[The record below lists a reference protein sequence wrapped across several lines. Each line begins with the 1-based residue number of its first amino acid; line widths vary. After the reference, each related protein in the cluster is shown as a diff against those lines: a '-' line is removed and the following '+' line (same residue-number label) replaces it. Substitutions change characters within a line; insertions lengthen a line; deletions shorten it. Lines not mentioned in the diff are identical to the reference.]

1 MADSSSAVARPW
13 ANAESRSTPG
23 CALGEDFRWSMLK
36 APRGRTPQRPRADP
50 WRLRGHR
57 LLDLVDKVGQRTS
70 TPCRQETAS
79 CQGWSDHTFERLA
92 VTGYALRLVELL
104 ATRGL
109 GVRVHTVCD
118 GARLSSQTDQEDH
131 ADEGTE
137 ACQAGSATEES
148 HVHQVADY
156 SLREVVVLGS
166 I

>member
-1 MADSSSAVARPW
+1 MSDTGSTVPRRQVGRSRGKFTSAQKVRCKI
-13 ANAESRSTPG
+13 G
-23 CALGEDFRWSMLK
+23 GL
-36 APRGRTPQRPRADP
+36 RPRYAA